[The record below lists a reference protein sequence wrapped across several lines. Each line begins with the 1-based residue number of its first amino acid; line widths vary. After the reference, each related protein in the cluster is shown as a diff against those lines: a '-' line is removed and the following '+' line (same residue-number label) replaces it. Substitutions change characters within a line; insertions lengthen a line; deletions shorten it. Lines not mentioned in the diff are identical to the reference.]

1 MRLRQA
7 VLAARDLDAAVDA
20 ATTILGTTVTFRD
33 PAVAVFGLVNAVMP
47 IGDTF
52 LEIVSPVGAD
62 APAARFLARH
72 GGDAG
77 YMVMLQTDDLATNRR
92 RARELSIRE
101 VFETALDDIAAVHL
115 HPRDVG
121 GTLLSLDQP
130 TPPAAWRWAGP
141 AWENSDAARRDR
153 HLRAVHIASESP
165 RDLAERW
172 AAVLVRSVRTESGD
186 SFVIELDDG
195 SQVRFAPANAANEGL
210 VGVDIAAEDRTDI
223 HARARAY
230 GAPMSHDGF
239 TLCGTRFRILDI

>member
-101 VFETALDDIAAVHL
+101 VFETALDDIVAVHL

-121 GTLLSLDQP
+121 GTLLSL
-130 TPPAAWRWAGP
+130 RWAGP

-153 HLRAVHIASESP
+153 RLRAVHIASESP

-195 SQVRFAPANAANEGL
+195 SQVRFAPANAVNEGL